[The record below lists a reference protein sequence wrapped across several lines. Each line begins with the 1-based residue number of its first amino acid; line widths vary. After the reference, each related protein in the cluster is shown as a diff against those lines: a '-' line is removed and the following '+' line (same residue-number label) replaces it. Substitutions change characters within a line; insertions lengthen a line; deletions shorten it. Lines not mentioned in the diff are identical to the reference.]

1 MKAVAPVLLIALAA
15 CSNGA
20 AKTQAQTSE
29 DVFPKIFK
37 TLRPSVVLFTML
49 APSDDPKKK
58 NVYDDAYGT
67 GFVVESGAWGS
78 RFLTAEH
85 VIDGARRLRVTISNR
100 RTLAARVVA
109 SDTQDDLAIVEA
121 DERDLPRVHLGTSH
135 SLDAGIQIGVAG
147 YPIPDAFQDEGLG
160 IATSVFEGRLSSIRH
175 DALELDIP
183 VIPGESGGPVFDAH
197 TGDVIGIAESRF
209 DEEHAIGFAIPIE
222 DAERFLAA
230 HARASAAPEATA
242 P

>member
-1 MKAVAPVLLIALAA
+1 MKTVALVVLAALTA

-20 AKTQAQTSE
+20 AKSQTSTTG
-29 DVFPKIFK
+29 DVFPEVFK

-49 APSDDPKKK
+49 APSDDPKRK
-58 NVYDDAYGT
+58 NAYDDAYGS
-67 GFVVESGAWGS
+67 GFVVESGSWGS

-85 VIDGARRLRVTISNR
+85 VIDGARRLRVTIGNR
-100 RTLAARVVA
+100 RTVTARVVA
-109 SDTQDDLAIVEA
+109 SDAQDDLAIVEA
-121 DERDLPRVHLGTSH
+121 SERDLPRVHLGRSQ

-160 IATSVFEGRLSSIRH
+160 VATSVFEGRLSSIRH
-175 DALELDIP
+175 DALELDVP

-197 TGDVIGIAESRF
+197 TGEVIGIAESRF

-230 HARASAAPEATA
+230 HQRVAKK
-242 P
+242 